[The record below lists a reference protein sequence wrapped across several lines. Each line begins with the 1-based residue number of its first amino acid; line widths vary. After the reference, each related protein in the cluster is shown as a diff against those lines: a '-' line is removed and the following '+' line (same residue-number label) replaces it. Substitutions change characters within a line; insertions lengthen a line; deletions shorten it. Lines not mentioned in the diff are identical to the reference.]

1 MSAFYDQ
8 ASLVVVPSGYKSGKI
23 YAQKPLT
30 TDGQL
35 TFTRASTATRVNA
48 SGLIETVS
56 SGVPR
61 LDYQG
66 STCPKLLLEPQRTNM
81 ATYSED
87 LTNAD
92 WTKSNATVSSNT
104 VTAPDGNTTADTVTD
119 TSSTAAHVVYEIK
132 ATRSTGTAWSVF
144 MKKGTLNYGFIG
156 NVQSSTLFTTA
167 VIDLT
172 NGTVKELQNGSGN
185 TGSVTVQNYG
195 NGWYRVIMQS
205 SANAGG
211 VSFGP
216 SDGAALSGL
225 YKESIYAGTGSGTI
239 YAWGAQLEDG
249 AYTTSYI
256 PTTSA
261 AVTRLADFAKKENID
276 GTLPTAYP
284 FTLYSESDFY
294 LGTDDFGLSM
304 IDIGTT
310 NTYYTFGTY
319 SNKYIG
325 VARSSSGEIVAT
337 STANYTPGLNK
348 IAVVFTSSS
357 IKVFANGALVATAT
371 NTISF
376 SAGVND
382 IIVGTLRE
390 AADIG
395 TRNSLK
401 QALVF
406 KSALTDAQC
415 VELTTL

>member
-48 SGLIETVS
+48 SGALETVA

-61 LDYQG
+61 LDYTN
-66 STCPKLLLEPQRTNM
+66 SSCPKILLEPQRSNLLL
-81 ATYSED
+81 YSQGFD
-87 LTNAD
+87 DSAWDKAD
-92 WTKSNATVSSNT
+92 VT
-104 VTAPDGNTTADTVTD
+104 VTANTTVSPDGTQNADTINATAEGQRINQSITV
-119 TSSTAAHVVYEIK
+119 SASTVYTFSFY
-132 ATRSTGTAWSVF
+132 A
-144 MKKGTLNYGFIG
+144 KKGTMVTPRYSVYDLSNGAFILTQVNYSSLI
-156 NVQSSTLFTTA
+156 NSSTWTRITATFTTPSGCTSIGIYP
-167 VIDLT
+167 V
-172 NGTVKELQNGSGN
+172 NGAT
-185 TGSVTVQNYG
+185 T
-195 NGWYRVIMQS
+195 
-205 SANAGG
+205 
-211 VSFGP
+211 
-216 SDGAALSGL
+216 
-225 YKESIYAGTGSGTI
+225 GTI
-239 YAWGAQLEDG
+239 FIWGAMLEAG
-249 AYTTSYI
+249 AYATSYI
-256 PTTSA
+256 PTTTA
-261 AVTRLADFAKKENID
+261 AVTRLKDFAKKENIG

-325 VARSSSGEIVAT
+325 VARSSAGEIVAT

-357 IKVFANGALVATAT
+357 IKVFANGGLVASAT

-390 AADIG
+390 AADIN

>member
-48 SGLIETVS
+48 SGLIETVA

-61 LDYQG
+61 LDYTN
-66 STCPKLLLEPQRTNM
+66 STCPKLLLEPQRTN
-81 ATYSED
+81 Y
-87 LTNAD
+87 LIN
-92 WTKSNATVSSNT
+92 SNT
-104 VTAPDGNTTADTVTD
+104 VGGTGWSYGAPVTVTENYA
-119 TSSTAAHVVYEIK
+119 TSPAGTQTASRIQWDGTNAELYQYTGQPS
-132 ATRSTGTAWSVF
+132 TRSSVYIKGTAGQV
-144 MKKGTLNYGFIG
+144 
-156 NVQSSTLFTTA
+156 
-167 VIDLT
+167 
-172 NGTVKELQNGSGN
+172 
-185 TGSVTVQNYG
+185 
-195 NGWYRVIMQS
+195 
-205 SANAGG
+205 
-211 VSFGP
+211 VSFCLTQITLTGQWQRIQAN
-216 SDGAALSGL
+216 SLIDGSNTWWGIILRND
-225 YKESIYAGTGSGTI
+225 TGHT
-239 YAWGAQLEDG
+239 ATDFLLWGAQAEVG
-249 AYTTSYI
+249 SYITSLI

-261 AVTRLADFAKKENID
+261 AVTRLADFAKKENIG

-294 LGTDDFGLSM
+294 LGSDDFGLSM

-310 NTYYTFGTY
+310 NIYYTFGTY

-325 VARSSSGEIVAT
+325 VARGSAGEIVAT
-337 STANYTPGLNK
+337 STVNYTPGLNK
-348 IAVVFTSSS
+348 MAVVFTSSS

-371 NTISF
+371 NTLAF
-376 SAGVND
+376 NAGVND
-382 IIVGTLRE
+382 LIVGTLRE
-390 AADIG
+390 AGDIG

>member
-61 LDYQG
+61 LDYLG
-66 STCPKLLLEPQRTNM
+66 SSCPKILLEPQRTNS
-81 ATYSED
+81 A
-87 LTNAD
+87 L
-92 WTKSNATVSSNT
+92 
-104 VTAPDGNTTADTVTD
+104 
-119 TSSTAAHVVYEIK
+119 
-132 ATRSTGTAWSVF
+132 
-144 MKKGTLNYGFIG
+144 
-156 NVQSSTLFTTA
+156 
-167 VIDLT
+167 
-172 NGTVKELQNGSGN
+172 
-185 TGSVTVQNYG
+185 
-195 NGWYRVIMQS
+195 QS
-205 SANAGG
+205 SALNTTPWQ
-211 VSFGP
+211 SFG
-216 SDGAALSGL
+216 
-225 YKESIYAGTGSGTI
+225 GTQTNNSGTSPDGTNNATFFQSVSTTQSGVYQTI
-239 YAWGAQLEDG
+239 AATSGQTVTVSMYVKLGTATNVCLVINNTQNWNTVGGQAFTTVDGLSTTAWKRVSYTFTTPASNNYNIHIGLHEETGVPTQSLGTFYVYGVQAEIG
-249 AYTTSYI
+249 AYMTSLI

-261 AVTRLADFAKKENID
+261 AVTRLADFAKKENIG

-325 VARSSSGEIVAT
+325 VARSSAGEIVAT

-348 IAVVFTSSS
+348 IAVVFTSSI
-357 IKVFANGALVATAT
+357 IKVFANGALVASAT